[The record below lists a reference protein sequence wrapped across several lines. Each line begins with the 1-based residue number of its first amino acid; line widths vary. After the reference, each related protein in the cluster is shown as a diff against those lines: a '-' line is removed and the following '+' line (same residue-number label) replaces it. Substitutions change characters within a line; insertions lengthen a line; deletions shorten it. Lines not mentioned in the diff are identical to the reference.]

1 MKESCLTFAKIFQ
14 ILTQKESPMTT
25 ITLPKIDKAGSSAT
39 VRGWFKKEGDPVA
52 VGDVLAELESET
64 ALVEIEATCAGVL
77 QKIMVPTGASLQP
90 GQALCEVGASGDAI
104 AVPAPAPAP
113 VATSPSAPVELPAGV
128 TPILMPQAGQSME
141 EGTLVKW
148 HVAPGD
154 TIATGQVIFEIE
166 TDKATMEIESDH
178 PGRLARIVV
187 NDGETVPVK
196 AIVAYIA
203 DDDAAVDAYIAAV
216 ASIPAATAT
225 TEQSHQTDQSNRTD
239 QSDGVASAVAVVT
252 IEGRVKASPA
262 ARKIAAERNIDL
274 ASLPAGS
281 GPGGRILSTDVLSA
295 KPGAVPVAATP
306 LKPGLV
312 PANRVTEP
320 VGVTSRKKM
329 SEMRKAIAKALTF
342 SKQNVPHFYLTA
354 TIDAAKLDSF
364 YRQAKAQ
371 FKCSVNDLIILAV
384 GRTLHEYPEFRT
396 RLEGEELVEYPTS
409 NVGMAVGLEKGLVVP
424 VVMGVDRMD
433 LQTLAGETRK
443 TVEAARGGSIRN
455 MGQGVFTISNMGMFG
470 IESFTAIIN
479 PPEAGILAVG
489 AMRPSIIATDEGFKM
504 GKVMTINLSCD
515 HRVVDGMVGAK
526 FMARLKQL
534 LENPELLDA

>member
-1 MKESCLTFAKIFQ
+1 L
-14 ILTQKESPMTT
+14 
-25 ITLPKIDKAGSSAT
+25 
-39 VRGWFKKEGDPVA
+39 KKEGDAVA

-64 ALVEIEATCAGVL
+64 ALLELESACAGFL
-77 QKIMVPTGASLQP
+77 NKIFAPAGTSLHP
-90 GQALCEVGASGDAI
+90 GEALCEVGETAEVI
-104 AVPAPAPAP
+104 APAAEPTPEPAPEVAPEP
-113 VATSPSAPVELPAGV
+113 VAETPAEEALPPAAEPVVAEQPTAPV

-148 HVAPGD
+148 HVQPGD
-154 TIATGQVIFEIE
+154 VISVGQVIFEIE

-178 PGRLARIVV
+178 AGRLARIVV
-187 NDGETVPVK
+187 NVGETVPVK
-196 AIVAYIA
+196 VPVAYLC
-203 DDDAAVDAYIAAV
+203 DDDAAVDAYIATAANVPEQPTVSETAHAELPNAAEV
-216 ASIPAATAT
+216 AE
-225 TEQSHQTDQSNRTD
+225 EQ
-239 QSDGVASAVAVVT
+239 ASVDTPT
-252 IEGRVKASPA
+252 ITPEGRIKASPA
-262 ARKIAAERNIDL
+262 ARKMADERGINLAAL
-274 ASLPAGS
+274 GFGS
-281 GPGGRILSTDVLSA
+281 GPGGRILSTDIPLA
-295 KPGAVPVAATP
+295 QPGIVATP
-306 LKPGLV
+306 ADAGDDFPLAKRAV
-312 PANRVTEP
+312 SA
-320 VGVTSRKKM
+320 VGAPTRKKM

-354 TIDAAKLDSF
+354 TIDASKLESF

-384 GRTLHEYPEFRT
+384 GRTLHEFPEFRT
-396 RLEGEELVEYPTS
+396 RLEGEELVEYPTA

-424 VVMGVDRMD
+424 VIMGVDRMD

-443 TVEAARGGSIRN
+443 TVEAARSGSIRN
-455 MGQGVFTISNMGMFG
+455 MGQGVFTISNMGMLG

-489 AMRPSIIATDEGFKM
+489 AMRPSIIASNEGFKM
-504 GKVMTINLSCD
+504 GKVMTVNLSCD